1 MKLDQ
6 GLVLTALAGIACGY
20 AIQTV
25 EASTTSISQSI
36 PTEPVLKKRY
46 RDVIINPAY
55 QKLQDAKNNGG
66 ATQEE
71 EKPKPWV
78 RTIYDGKVEIVTP
91 TVVAGVTFSAEPP
104 TTTNGLEP
112 WISLDKKGAPKTI
125 KPQNKNGNIKNK
137 SPDYG
142 TWFQTATT
150 IRYTKEEL
158 KAHNMGEDE
167 IFEQE
172 KFIAEDLT
180 YQSLNP
186 ILRCT
191 PDMYKNKGLAKATSS
206 EPFCFPRDNEVLYLD
221 KDYFITWYYR
231 FFPAEV
237 KNVRM
242 HLSWV
247 KESAHQ
253 KGTKRDLDAAEKNKL
268 FKRSRVI
275 DAGGSL
281 GEKSFFVSDWFPN
294 NVGMFHLSIDQ
305 EWLGPK
311 EFAKKVLISI
321 QLDITPDDEYD
332 HMANY
337 LVVEFARG
345 AKVAKNHQDDIKKT
359 EEKQRLRAIH
369 GDAYIEDGPDW
380 EKYIL
385 IMTMPTCVLLA
396 VFGMYMF
403 VMINKKNTDL
413 SFLRKVKL
421 NKKGKSRKRGAETS
435 YTELPQWSGPKTD

>member
-1 MKLDQ
+1 MRLDQ
-6 GLVLTALAGIACGY
+6 GLVLTTLAGVACGY
-20 AIQTV
+20 TIQTV
-25 EASTTSISQSI
+25 EASTTSIPQS
-36 PTEPVLKKRY
+36 THTDHVLEKRY
-46 RDVIINPAY
+46 RDVVINPEY
-55 QKLQDAKNNGG
+55 QKLQDAKKNG
-66 ATQEE
+66 ASTQAE
-71 EKPKPWV
+71 EKPKPWI

-112 WISLDKKGAPKTI
+112 WISLEKNGAPKTI
-125 KPQNKNGNIKNK
+125 KPQIKNGNIKNK
-137 SPDYG
+137 SPDYS

-158 KAHNMGEDE
+158 KAHNMAEDE
-167 IFEQE
+167 IFEDI
-172 KFIAEDLT
+172 KYIAEDLT

-191 PDMYKNKGLAKATSS
+191 PDLYKNKGLAKATSS
-206 EPFCFPRDNEVLYLD
+206 EPFCFPRDNEILYLD
-221 KDYFITWYYR
+221 KDYFITWYSR
-231 FFPAEV
+231 FYPKEV
-237 KNVRM
+237 KNVRV
-242 HLSWV
+242 HFSWV

-253 KGTKRDLDAAEKNKL
+253 KGTKRDLHAAEKNAL
-268 FKRSRVI
+268 VKRSRVI
-275 DAGGSL
+275 ESGGSL
-281 GEKSFFVSDWFPN
+281 GEKSFFVSDWIPN
-294 NVGMFHLSIDQ
+294 DLGMFHLAIAP

-311 EFAKKVLISI
+311 EFSKKVLISI
-321 QLDITPDDEYD
+321 QPDNTPDDEYN

-337 LVVEFARG
+337 LVVEFAKG
-345 AKVAKNHQDDIKKT
+345 AKVAKNHHDDIKKT

-421 NKKGKSRKRGAETS
+421 SKRSKNRKRGAETS
-435 YTELPQWSGPKTD
+435 YTELPQWSGPKAD